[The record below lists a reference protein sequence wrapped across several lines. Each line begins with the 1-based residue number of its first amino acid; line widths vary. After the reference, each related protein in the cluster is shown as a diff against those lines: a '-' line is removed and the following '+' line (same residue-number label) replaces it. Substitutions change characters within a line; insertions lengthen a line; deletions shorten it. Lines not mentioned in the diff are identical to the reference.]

1 MNKKL
6 YFRLALRNVKNNKST
21 FLPFS
26 ISTSAIIAMF
36 YMLYSIYEQVNENMF
51 SGAEQMRI
59 ILNLGVAICGIFSVF
74 VLIYTNGFLMKRRSR
89 EFGLYS
95 VLGMEKS
102 ILLK

>member
-59 ILNLGVAICGIFSVF
+59 ILNLGVSICGYFQC
-74 VLIYTNGFLMKRRSR
+74 LFL
-89 EFGLYS
+89 F
-95 VLGMEKS
+95 
-102 ILLK
+102 ILTDF